1 MIQIPQLFEFNAHYL
16 KFLATQLY
24 LCQYGTFL
32 GDCERE
38 RAFYK
43 SITLSLWQHPISKCH
58 LNPFYDGKLKRV
70 TAIPRTAYF
79 ELTLWKD
86 LYFEFSPYYNSI
98 KQPFVENTAA
108 EEDYLY
114 FFTDQKD
121 KIMRKTKEVYCN
133 FVETL
138 KKQIT

>member
-1 MIQIPQLFEFNAHYL
+1 M
-16 KFLATQLY
+16 
-24 LCQYGTFL
+24 
-32 GDCERE
+32 
-38 RAFYK
+38 
-43 SITLSLWQHPISKCH
+43 
-58 LNPFYDGKLKRV
+58 NPFFDEKLKRV

-86 LYFEFSPYYNSI
+86 LSFEFSPYYNSI
-98 KQPFVENTAA
+98 KQPFAEKTAG

-138 KKQIT
+138 KKQIN